1 MIDSSDTNRRK
12 AIIPTSNRPI
22 LKQQPF
28 TSNTTNDELV
38 SISEH
43 NSTIYILQDDTLTN
57 NEPCAITKEIT
68 SNTKSD
74 DMNRHTDRQ
83 SQLEM
88 VDETHDFDAFISEN
102 FVVFSGKQNVHR
114 WLDETE
120 QKFKEFKISRNLRF
134 QAITLFVKGEAKR
147 TYIKPATFRSTS
159 SVSFGTTN
167 LIGELRDNNPTS
179 NTIDSSTFVL
189 NETINDLRKAIVSDL
204 IKNPKIF
211 KGAKDDVNKCI
222 DDIEHLLDVAHIP
235 DSSRLDLISYS
246 LRGDALQWFKTSK
259 SMFTSW
265 KVFISE
271 LKRAFTSSFHEE
283 LAFKKLESYNQGEN
297 QSIRNSFLMK
307 H

>member
-57 NEPCAITKEIT
+57 NESCVITKAIT

-74 DMNRHTDRQ
+74 DMNRHTDYQ
-83 SQLEM
+83 SQVET
-88 VDETHDFDAFISEN
+88 VDETHDSDALISKN
-102 FVVFSGKQNVHR
+102 FVVFSGNQNVHR

-147 TYIKPATFRSTS
+147 RYIKP
-159 SVSFGTTN
+159 
-167 LIGELRDNNPTS
+167 
-179 NTIDSSTFVL
+179 
-189 NETINDLRKAIVSDL
+189 
-204 IKNPKIF
+204 
-211 KGAKDDVNKCI
+211 
-222 DDIEHLLDVAHIP
+222 
-235 DSSRLDLISYS
+235 
-246 LRGDALQWFKTSK
+246 K
-259 SMFTSW
+259 SQ
-265 KVFISE
+265 
-271 LKRAFTSSFHEE
+271 
-283 LAFKKLESYNQGEN
+283 Y
-297 QSIRNSFLMK
+297 
-307 H
+307 